1 MQQRRKSVFGSAP
14 YAMKQAALG
23 AGVAARKNGTPL
35 SMAAVVFSLFVF
47 ATFLYNEDI
56 KSIADFPFGAGAGA
70 LRAKSPDLHLLQ
82 EAEAAAH
89 QAVTTLAMRGEEAIV
104 RVLDAPAAGALLPVA
119 NAGAGNGKNA
129 TGAGVV
135 VAKTSAASNGNANTV
150 GANAGKEEEGQE
162 KDRDV
167 TLPNVT
173 GGGGAEEAKRREDEE
188 AAERAST
195 AKAAAA
201 TAAALRTVV
210 SVPATCD
217 LYRGSWVYDEV
228 NAPVYKETQCE
239 FLTEQVTCMRNGRRD
254 DSYQKWRWQPTDCD
268 LPRFDARLLLERLRN
283 KRLMFVGD
291 SLNRNQ
297 WESMVCLVQSAIPK
311 GHKTL
316 TKFVNNGSSNVFYAH
331 DYNATVEFYWAP
343 FLVESNSDN
352 PKVHSVPDRV
362 IQWHSIA
369 KHAKNWVGVDYLV
382 FNTYIWWLSALD
394 MKVLKKGSFDEGATE
409 YEEVDRP
416 VAYSE
421 VLKTWAK
428 WVDRNIDPNSTT
440 VFFMGMSPNHI
451 TPEAWGNQGG
461 IKCAMETQPI
471 ANRSATLDVGTDWRL
486 YAGAQD
492 VLKTFRRVPVHFV
505 DITALSELRK
515 DAHTSVHTL
524 RQGKLLTPEQQA
536 NPKTYADCIHWC
548 LPGLP
553 DTWNQFLYA
562 RILSSPS
569 TQHQQ

>member
-1 MQQRRKSVFGSAP
+1 MQQRRKSVFASAP
-14 YAMKQAALG
+14 FAMKQAALG

-35 SMAAVVFSLFVF
+35 SLAAVVFALFVF

-56 KSIADFPFGAGAGA
+56 KSITDFQFSSGAI
-70 LRAKSPDLHLLQ
+70 RAKSPDLHLLQ

-89 QAVTTLAMRGEEAIV
+89 AAVNTLAKRGEEVIV
-104 RVLDAPAAGALLPVA
+104 RVLEAPAAAA
-119 NAGAGNGKNA
+119 AGAALSQAPVN
-129 TGAGVV
+129 TTTSVV
-135 VAKTSAASNGNANTV
+135 VAAAAAAAAKAANAN
-150 GANAGKEEEGQE
+150 ANAVVDVGQE
-162 KDRDV
+162 KERDV
-167 TLPNVT
+167 TLPTVT
-173 GGGGAEEAKRREDEE
+173 GGGGADEARRRADEE
-188 AAERAST
+188 VAEKAAS

-201 TAAALRTVV
+201 TAALRTVV
-210 SVPATCD
+210 SVPETCD

-228 NAPVYKETQCE
+228 NAPVYKEGECE

-254 DSYQKWRWQPTDCD
+254 DSYQKWRWQPADCD

-297 WESMVCLVQSAIPK
+297 WESMVCLVQSVIPK
-311 GHKTL
+311 GAKTL
-316 TKFVNNGSSNVFYAH
+316 TKFVNGGSSNVFYAH
-331 DYNATVEFYWAP
+331 EYNATVEFYWAP

-352 PKVHSVPDRV
+352 PKVHSVPDRL
-362 IQWHSIA
+362 IQWHAIA
-369 KHAKNWVGVDYLV
+369 KHARNWLGVDYLV
-382 FNTYIWWLSALD
+382 FNTYIWWLNTLD
-394 MKVLKKGSFDEGATE
+394 MKVLKGSFDQGSTE
-409 YEEVDRP
+409 YVEVDRP
-416 VAYSE
+416 VAYKE

-428 WVDRNIDPNSTT
+428 WVDRNIDPNRTT

-461 IKCAMETQPI
+461 IKCAMETLPI
-471 ANRSATLDVGTDWRL
+471 TNRSASLDVGTDWRL
-486 YAGAQD
+486 YAGAQE
-492 VLKTFRRVPVHFV
+492 VLPTLRRVPVHFV

-536 NPKTYADCIHWC
+536 DPKTYADCIHWC

-562 RILSSPS
+562 RIASSPWPAA
-569 TQHQQ
+569 QQ

>member
-1 MQQRRKSVFGSAP
+1 MQQRRKSVFASAP
-14 YAMKQAALG
+14 FAMKQAALG
-23 AGVAARKNGTPL
+23 AGVAARKNGAPL
-35 SMAAVVFSLFVF
+35 SLAAVVFALFVF

-56 KSIADFPFGAGAGA
+56 KSITDFQFSAGAI
-70 LRAKSPDLHLLQ
+70 RAKAPDLHLLQ

-89 QAVTTLAMRGEEAIV
+89 AAVNTLAKRGEEVIV
-104 RVLDAPAAGALLPVA
+104 RVLEAPKSTPALPLPLQS
-119 NAGAGNGKNA
+119 G
-129 TGAGVV
+129 
-135 VAKTSAASNGNANTV
+135 
-150 GANAGKEEEGQE
+150 GANATATAAAAKANAANTAASAAVDVVQE
-162 KDRDV
+162 KERDV
-167 TLPNVT
+167 TLPTVT
-173 GGGGAEEAKRREDEE
+173 GGGGADEARRRADEE
-188 AAERAST
+188 AAEKASS
-195 AKAAAA
+195 AEAAAA
-201 TAAALRTVV
+201 TAALRAVV
-210 SVPATCD
+210 SVPETCD
-217 LYRGSWVYDEV
+217 LYRGNWVYDEV
-228 NAPVYKETQCE
+228 NAPVYKEGECE

-297 WESMVCLVQSAIPK
+297 WESMVCLVQSVIPK
-311 GHKTL
+311 GKKTL
-316 TKFVNNGSSNVFYAH
+316 TKFVNGGSSNVFYAH
-331 DYNATVEFYWAP
+331 EYNATVEFYWAP

-362 IQWHSIA
+362 IQWHAIA
-369 KHAKNWVGVDYLV
+369 KHARNWVGVDYLI
-382 FNTYIWWLSALD
+382 FNTYIWWLNTLD
-394 MKVLKKGSFDEGATE
+394 MKVLKGSFDQGSTE
-409 YEEVDRP
+409 YVEVDRP
-416 VAYSE
+416 VAYKE

-428 WVDRNIDPNSTT
+428 WVDRNIDPNKTT

-461 IKCAMETQPI
+461 IKCAMETLPI
-471 ANRSATLDVGTDWRL
+471 TNRSTSLDVGTDWRL
-486 YAGAQD
+486 YAGAQE
-492 VLKTFRRVPVHFV
+492 VLPTLRRVPVHFV

-536 NPKTYADCIHWC
+536 DPKTYADCIHWC

-562 RILSSPS
+562 RIASSPWPAAA
-569 TQHQQ
+569 QR

>member
-1 MQQRRKSVFGSAP
+1 MEGAKMQQRRKSVFGSAP
-14 YAMKQAALG
+14 FAMKQAALG
-23 AGVAARKNGTPL
+23 AGVAARKNGAPL
-35 SMAAVVFSLFVF
+35 SLAALVFALFVF

-56 KSIADFPFGAGAGA
+56 KSITDFQFGAAA
-70 LRAKSPDLHLLQ
+70 IRAKAPDLHLLQ

-89 QAVTTLAMRGEEAIV
+89 AAVDTLAKRGEEVIV
-104 RVLDAPAAGALLPVA
+104 RALDAHA
-119 NAGAGNGKNA
+119 AGNGTA
-129 TGAGVV
+129 A
-135 VAKTSAASNGNANTV
+135 VAVAALAANAN
-150 GANAGKEEEGQE
+150 ANANAARARARAGADKVDEGQE

-167 TLPNVT
+167 TLPTVRD
-173 GGGGAEEAKRREDEE
+173 GGADEAKRRADEE
-188 AAERAST
+188 AAEKAST

-201 TAAALRTVV
+201 TAALRAVV
-210 SVPATCD
+210 SVPETCD
-217 LYRGSWVYDEV
+217 LYRGNWVYDEV
-228 NAPVYKETQCE
+228 NAPVYKEGECE

-297 WESMVCLVQSAIPK
+297 WESMVCLVQSVIPK
-311 GHKTL
+311 GQKTL
-316 TKFVNNGSSNVFYAH
+316 TKFVNGGSSNVFYAH
-331 DYNATVEFYWAP
+331 AYNATVEFYWAP

-362 IQWHSIA
+362 IQWHAIA
-369 KHAKNWVGVDYLV
+369 KHARNWLGVDYLI
-382 FNTYIWWLSALD
+382 FNTYIWWLNTLD
-394 MKVLKKGSFDEGATE
+394 MKVLKGSFEKGDTE
-409 YEEVDRP
+409 YVEVDRP
-416 VAYSE
+416 VAYRE

-428 WVDRNIDPNSTT
+428 WVDRNIDPNRTT

-461 IKCAMETQPI
+461 IKCAMETLPI
-471 ANRSATLDVGTDWRL
+471 TNRSTSLDVGTDWRL
-486 YAGAQD
+486 YAGAQE
-492 VLKTFRRVPVHFV
+492 VLPTLRRVPVHFV

-536 NPKTYADCIHWC
+536 DPKTYADCIHWC

-553 DTWNQFLYA
+553 DTWNQFLFA
-562 RILSSPS
+562 RIAS
-569 TQHQQ
+569 TPWPAAQ

>member
-1 MQQRRKSVFGSAP
+1 MQQRRKSVFASAP
-14 YAMKQAALG
+14 FAMKQAALG
-23 AGVAARKNGTPL
+23 AGVAARKNGAPL
-35 SMAAVVFSLFVF
+35 SLAAVVFALFVF

-56 KSIADFPFGAGAGA
+56 TSITDFQFSSGAI
-70 LRAKSPDLHLLQ
+70 RAKSPDLHLLQ

-89 QAVTTLAMRGEEAIV
+89 AAVNTLAKRGEEVIV
-104 RVLDAPAAGALLPVA
+104 RVLEAPAAAAAGALSSQAPV
-119 NAGAGNGKNA
+119 N
-129 TGAGVV
+129 TTSVV
-135 VAKTSAASNGNANTV
+135 VAAAAAAAAAKANNANAV
-150 GANAGKEEEGQE
+150 VDVGQE
-162 KDRDV
+162 KERDV
-167 TLPNVT
+167 TLPTVT
-173 GGGGAEEAKRREDEE
+173 GGGGADEARRRADEE
-188 AAERAST
+188 VAEKAAS

-201 TAAALRTVV
+201 TAALRTVV
-210 SVPATCD
+210 SVPETCD

-228 NAPVYKETQCE
+228 NAPVYKEGECE

-297 WESMVCLVQSAIPK
+297 WESMVCLVQSVIPK
-311 GHKTL
+311 GAKTL
-316 TKFVNNGSSNVFYAH
+316 TKFVNGGSSNVFYAH
-331 DYNATVEFYWAP
+331 EYNATVEFYWAP

-362 IQWHSIA
+362 IQWHAIA
-369 KHAKNWVGVDYLV
+369 RHARNWLGVDYLV
-382 FNTYIWWLSALD
+382 FNTYIWWLNTLD
-394 MKVLKKGSFDEGATE
+394 MKVLKGSFDQGSTE
-409 YEEVDRP
+409 YVEVDRP
-416 VAYSE
+416 VAYKE

-428 WVDRNIDPNSTT
+428 WVDRNIDPNRTT

-451 TPEAWGNQGG
+451 TPEAWGNQDG
-461 IKCAMETQPI
+461 IKCAMETLPI
-471 ANRSATLDVGTDWRL
+471 TNRSASLDVGTDWRL
-486 YAGAQD
+486 YAGAQE
-492 VLKTFRRVPVHFV
+492 VLPTLRRVPVHFV

-536 NPKTYADCIHWC
+536 DPRTYADCIHWC

-562 RILSSPS
+562 RIASSPWPA
-569 TQHQQ
+569 QQ

>member
-1 MQQRRKSVFGSAP
+1 MQQRRKSVFASAP
-14 YAMKQAALG
+14 FAMKQAALG
-23 AGVAARKNGTPL
+23 AGVAARKNGAPL
-35 SMAAVVFSLFVF
+35 SLAAVVFALFVF

-56 KSIADFPFGAGAGA
+56 KSITDFQFSAGAI
-70 LRAKSPDLHLLQ
+70 RAKAPDLHLLQ

-89 QAVTTLAMRGEEAIV
+89 AAVNTLAKRGEEVIV
-104 RVLDAPAAGALLPVA
+104 RVLEAPAAAGALSSLQ
-119 NAGAGNGKNA
+119 G
-129 TGAGVV
+129 
-135 VAKTSAASNGNANTV
+135 
-150 GANAGKEEEGQE
+150 GANATAGTTGAAAAAAAKAKANANAVDVVQE
-162 KDRDV
+162 KERDV
-167 TLPNVT
+167 TLPTVT
-173 GGGGAEEAKRREDEE
+173 GGGGADEARRRADEE
-188 AAERAST
+188 AAEKASS

-201 TAAALRTVV
+201 TAALRTVV
-210 SVPATCD
+210 SVPETCD
-217 LYRGSWVYDEV
+217 LYRGNWVYDEV
-228 NAPVYKETQCE
+228 NAPVYKEGECE

-297 WESMVCLVQSAIPK
+297 WESMVCLVQSVIPK
-311 GHKTL
+311 GQKTL
-316 TKFVNNGSSNVFYAH
+316 TKFVNGGSSNVFYAH
-331 DYNATVEFYWAP
+331 AYNATVEFYWAP

-362 IQWHSIA
+362 IQWHAIA
-369 KHAKNWVGVDYLV
+369 KHARNWVGVDYLV
-382 FNTYIWWLSALD
+382 FNTYIWWLNTLD
-394 MKVLKKGSFDEGATE
+394 MKVLKGSFDQGSTE
-409 YEEVDRP
+409 YVEVDRP
-416 VAYSE
+416 VAYKE

-428 WVDRNIDPNSTT
+428 WVDRNIDPNKTT

-461 IKCAMETQPI
+461 IKCAMETLPI
-471 ANRSATLDVGTDWRL
+471 TNRSTSLDVGTDWRL
-486 YAGAQD
+486 YAGAQE
-492 VLKTFRRVPVHFV
+492 VLPTLRRVPVHFV

-536 NPKTYADCIHWC
+536 DPKTYADCIHWC

-562 RILSSPS
+562 RIASSPWPA
-569 TQHQQ
+569 QQ

>member
-56 KSIADFPFGAGAGA
+56 KSIADFPFSAGA

-89 QAVTTLAMRGEEAIV
+89 QAVTTLARRGEEVIV
-104 RVLDAPAAGALLPVA
+104 RVLDAPATATLRPAA
-119 NAGAGNGKNA
+119 NGSI
-129 TGAGVV
+129 TGTVV
-135 VAKTSAASNGNANTV
+135 VARANAALAKANAN
-150 GANAGKEEEGQE
+150 AAAKEEEGQE

-167 TLPNVT
+167 TLPRVL

-188 AAERAST
+188 VAERAST

-201 TAAALRTVV
+201 TAALRTVV
-210 SVPATCD
+210 SVPETCD
-217 LYRGSWVYDEV
+217 LYRGGWVHDEV
-228 NAPVYKETQCE
+228 NAPVYKEAQCE

-268 LPRFDARLLLERLRN
+268 LPRFDALLLLERLRN

-297 WESMVCLVQSAIPK
+297 WESMVCLVQSVIPK

-316 TKFVNNGSSNVFYAH
+316 TKFVNNGSSNIFYAH

-352 PKVHSVPDRV
+352 PKVHSVPNRI

-369 KHAKNWVGVDYLV
+369 KHAQNWVGVDYLV
-382 FNTYIWWLSALD
+382 FNTYIWWLNELN
-394 MKVLKKGSFDEGATE
+394 MKVLKGSFEEGATE

-416 VAYSE
+416 VAYTQ

-428 WVDRNIDPNSTT
+428 WVDRNIDPNRTT

-471 ANRSATLDVGTDWRL
+471 SNRSATLDVGTDWRL

-492 VLKTFRRVPVHFV
+492 VLRTFRRVPVHFV

-536 NPKTYADCIHWC
+536 DPRTYADCIHWC

-562 RILSSPS
+562 HIVSRPWTT
-569 TQHQQ
+569 TQEA

>member
-1 MQQRRKSVFGSAP
+1 MQQRRKSVFASAP
-14 YAMKQAALG
+14 FAMKQAALG
-23 AGVAARKNGTPL
+23 AGVAARKNGAPL
-35 SMAAVVFSLFVF
+35 SLAAAVFALFVF

-56 KSIADFPFGAGAGA
+56 KSITDFQFTTGAI
-70 LRAKSPDLHLLQ
+70 RAKAPDLHLLQ

-89 QAVTTLAMRGEEAIV
+89 AAVNTLAKRGEEVIV
-104 RVLDAPAAGALLPVA
+104 RVLEAPAAAGALARQGAANTTAGAMA
-119 NAGAGNGKNA
+119 NAANA
-129 TGAGVV
+129 
-135 VAKTSAASNGNANTV
+135 AKANANAV
-150 GANAGKEEEGQE
+150 DVVQE
-162 KDRDV
+162 KERDV
-167 TLPNVT
+167 TLPTVT
-173 GGGGAEEAKRREDEE
+173 GGGGADEARRRADEE
-188 AAERAST
+188 AAEKASS

-201 TAAALRTVV
+201 TAALRTVV
-210 SVPATCD
+210 SVPETCD
-217 LYRGSWVYDEV
+217 LYRGSWVYDEM
-228 NAPVYKETQCE
+228 NAPVYKEGGCE

-297 WESMVCLVQSAIPK
+297 WESMVCLVQSVIPAGK
-311 GHKTL
+311 KTL
-316 TKFVNNGSSNVFYAH
+316 TKFVNGGSSNVFRAH
-331 DYNATVEFYWAP
+331 EYNATVEFYWAP

-362 IQWHSIA
+362 IQWHAIA
-369 KHAKNWVGVDYLV
+369 KHARNWLGVDYLV
-382 FNTYIWWLSALD
+382 FNTYIWWLNTLD
-394 MKVLKKGSFDEGATE
+394 IKVLKGSFDQGSTE
-409 YEEVDRP
+409 YVEVDRP
-416 VAYSE
+416 VAYKE

-428 WVDRNIDPNSTT
+428 WVDRNIDPNKTT

-461 IKCAMETQPI
+461 IKCAMETLPI
-471 ANRSATLDVGTDWRL
+471 TNRSASLDVGTDWRL
-486 YAGAQD
+486 YAGAQE
-492 VLKTFRRVPVHFV
+492 VLPTLRRVPVHFV

-536 NPKTYADCIHWC
+536 DPKTYADCIHWC

-562 RILSSPS
+562 RIASSPWPADA
-569 TQHQQ
+569 QAQQ

>member
-1 MQQRRKSVFGSAP
+1 MQQRRKSVFASAP
-14 YAMKQAALG
+14 FAMKQAALG
-23 AGVAARKNGTPL
+23 AGVAARKNGAPL
-35 SMAAVVFSLFVF
+35 SLAALVFALFVF

-56 KSIADFPFGAGAGA
+56 KSITDFQFSAGAI
-70 LRAKSPDLHLLQ
+70 RAKAPDLHLLQ

-89 QAVTTLAMRGEEAIV
+89 AAVNTLAKRGEEVIV
-104 RVLDAPAAGALLPVA
+104 RVSSLQAAAANATGNTAAGTVTTGAAAAKANAA
-119 NAGAGNGKNA
+119 NAGNVNA
-129 TGAGVV
+129 AVDV
-135 VAKTSAASNGNANTV
+135 VAE
-150 GANAGKEEEGQE
+150 KE
-162 KDRDV
+162 RDV
-167 TLPNVT
+167 TMPTVT
-173 GGGGAEEAKRREDEE
+173 GGGGAEEARRRADEE
-188 AAERAST
+188 AAEKASS
-195 AKAAAA
+195 AEAAAA
-201 TAAALRTVV
+201 TAALRAVV
-210 SVPATCD
+210 SVPETCD
-217 LYRGSWVYDEV
+217 LYRGNWVYDEV
-228 NAPVYKETQCE
+228 NAPVYKEGECE

-297 WESMVCLVQSAIPK
+297 WESMVCLVQSVIPK
-311 GHKTL
+311 GQKTL
-316 TKFVNNGSSNVFYAH
+316 TKFVNGGSSNVFYAH
-331 DYNATVEFYWAP
+331 QYNATVEFYWAP

-362 IQWHSIA
+362 IQWHAIA
-369 KHAKNWVGVDYLV
+369 KHARNWVGVDYLV
-382 FNTYIWWLSALD
+382 FNTYIWWLNTLD
-394 MKVLKKGSFDEGATE
+394 MKVLKGSFDQGSTE
-409 YEEVDRP
+409 YVEVDRP
-416 VAYSE
+416 VAYKE

-428 WVDRNIDPNSTT
+428 WVDRNIDPNKTT

-461 IKCAMETQPI
+461 IKCAMETLPI
-471 ANRSATLDVGTDWRL
+471 TNRSTSLDVGTDWRL
-486 YAGAQD
+486 YAGAQE
-492 VLKTFRRVPVHFV
+492 VLPTLRRVPVHFV

-536 NPKTYADCIHWC
+536 DPKTYADCIHWC

-562 RILSSPS
+562 RIASSPWPAAAAA
-569 TQHQQ
+569 QQ

>member
-1 MQQRRKSVFGSAP
+1 MQQRRKSVL
-14 YAMKQAALG
+14 AMKQAALG
-23 AGVAARKNGTPL
+23 AGVAARKNGAPL
-35 SMAAVVFSLFVF
+35 SLAAVVFALFVF

-56 KSIADFPFGAGAGA
+56 KSITDFQFTAGAI
-70 LRAKSPDLHLLQ
+70 RAKAPDLHLLQ

-89 QAVTTLAMRGEEAIV
+89 AAVNTLAKRGEEVIV
-104 RVLDAPAAGALLPVA
+104 RVLEAPPKAASAVAAGARPLRSGGA
-119 NAGAGNGKNA
+119 KDNAAVD
-129 TGAGVV
+129 VV
-135 VAKTSAASNGNANTV
+135 
-150 GANAGKEEEGQE
+150 QE
-162 KDRDV
+162 KERDV
-167 TLPNVT
+167 TLPTVT
-173 GGGGAEEAKRREDEE
+173 GGGGAEEARRRADEE
-188 AAERAST
+188 AAEKASS
-195 AKAAAA
+195 AEAAAA
-201 TAAALRTVV
+201 TAALRAVV
-210 SVPATCD
+210 SVPETCD

-228 NAPVYKETQCE
+228 NAPVYKEGECE

-297 WESMVCLVQSAIPK
+297 WESMVCLVQSVIPK
-311 GHKTL
+311 GKKTL
-316 TKFVNNGSSNVFYAH
+316 TKFVNGGSSNVFYAH
-331 DYNATVEFYWAP
+331 EYNATVEFYWAP

-352 PKVHSVPDRV
+352 PKVHSVPDRI
-362 IQWHSIA
+362 IQWHAIA
-369 KHAKNWVGVDYLV
+369 KHARNWVGVDYLI
-382 FNTYIWWLSALD
+382 FNTYIWWLNTLD
-394 MKVLKKGSFDEGATE
+394 MKVLKGSFDQGSTE
-409 YEEVDRP
+409 YVEVDRP
-416 VAYSE
+416 VAYKE

-428 WVDRNIDPNSTT
+428 WVDRNIDPNKTT

-461 IKCAMETQPI
+461 IKCAMETLPI
-471 ANRSATLDVGTDWRL
+471 TNRSTSLDVGTDWRL
-486 YAGAQD
+486 YAGAQE
-492 VLKTFRRVPVHFV
+492 VLPTLRRVPVHFV

-536 NPKTYADCIHWC
+536 DPKTYADCIHWC

-562 RILSSPS
+562 RIASSPWPAAS
-569 TQHQQ
+569 KQ

>member
-1 MQQRRKSVFGSAP
+1 MQQRRKSVFASAP
-14 YAMKQAALG
+14 FAMKQAALG
-23 AGVAARKNGTPL
+23 AGVAARKNGAPL
-35 SMAAVVFSLFVF
+35 SLAAVVFALFVF

-56 KSIADFPFGAGAGA
+56 KSITDFQFSAGAI
-70 LRAKSPDLHLLQ
+70 RAKAPDLHLLQ

-89 QAVTTLAMRGEEAIV
+89 AAVNTLAKRGEEVIV
-104 RVLDAPAAGALLPVA
+104 RVLEAPSSGAMLAAGNSTGTGEAAAAAKTNANANTA
-119 NAGAGNGKNA
+119 NAGADK
-129 TGAGVV
+129 VD
-135 VAKTSAASNGNANTV
+135 
-150 GANAGKEEEGQE
+150 EGQE

-167 TLPNVT
+167 TLPTVT
-173 GGGGAEEAKRREDEE
+173 GGGADEAKRRADEE
-188 AAERAST
+188 AAEKASS

-201 TAAALRTVV
+201 TAALRTVV
-210 SVPATCD
+210 SVPETCD
-217 LYRGSWVYDEV
+217 MYRGNWVYDEV
-228 NAPVYKETQCE
+228 NAPVYKEGECE

-297 WESMVCLVQSAIPK
+297 WESMVCLVQSVIPK
-311 GHKTL
+311 GQKTL

-331 DYNATVEFYWAP
+331 EYNATVEFYWAP

-369 KHAKNWVGVDYLV
+369 KHARNWVGVDYLI
-382 FNTYIWWLSALD
+382 FNTYIWWLNTLD
-394 MKVLKKGSFDEGATE
+394 MKVLKGSFDKGDTE
-409 YEEVDRP
+409 YAEVDRP
-416 VAYSE
+416 VAYKE

-428 WVDRNIDPNSTT
+428 WVDRNIDPNRTT
-440 VFFMGMSPNHI
+440 IFFMGMSPNHI
-451 TPEAWGNQGG
+451 TPEAWGNHGG
-461 IKCAMETQPI
+461 IKCAMETLPI
-471 ANRSATLDVGTDWRL
+471 TNRSTSLDVGTDWRL
-486 YAGAQD
+486 YAGALE
-492 VLKTFRRVPVHFV
+492 VLPTLRRVPVHFV

-536 NPKTYADCIHWC
+536 DPKTYADCIHWC

-553 DTWNQFLYA
+553 DTWNQFVYA
-562 RILSSPS
+562 RIASSPWPAE
-569 TQHQQ
+569 TEL

>member
-1 MQQRRKSVFGSAP
+1 MQQRRKSVFASAP
-14 YAMKQAALG
+14 FAMKQAALG
-23 AGVAARKNGTPL
+23 AGVAARKNGAPL
-35 SMAAVVFSLFVF
+35 SLAAVVFALFVF

-56 KSIADFPFGAGAGA
+56 KSITDFQFSSGAI
-70 LRAKSPDLHLLQ
+70 RAKAPDLHLLQ

-89 QAVTTLAMRGEEAIV
+89 AAVNTLAKRGEEVIV
-104 RVLDAPAAGALLPVA
+104 RVLEAPAAAGALARQAGANTAAAAKA
-119 NAGAGNGKNA
+119 NAAN
-129 TGAGVV
+129 T
-135 VAKTSAASNGNANTV
+135 AKVNANAV
-150 GANAGKEEEGQE
+150 DVVQE
-162 KDRDV
+162 KERDV
-167 TLPNVT
+167 TLPTVT
-173 GGGGAEEAKRREDEE
+173 GGGGADEARRRADEE
-188 AAERAST
+188 AAEKASS

-201 TAAALRTVV
+201 TAALRTVV
-210 SVPATCD
+210 RVPETCD
-217 LYRGSWVYDEV
+217 LYRGNWVYDEV
-228 NAPVYKETQCE
+228 NAPVYKEGECE

-297 WESMVCLVQSAIPK
+297 WESMVCLVQSVIPK
-311 GHKTL
+311 GKKTL
-316 TKFVNNGSSNVFYAH
+316 TKFVNGGSSNVFRAH

-362 IQWHSIA
+362 IQWHAIA
-369 KHAKNWVGVDYLV
+369 KHARNWIGVDYLV
-382 FNTYIWWLSALD
+382 FNTYIWWLNTLD
-394 MKVLKKGSFDEGATE
+394 IKVLKGSFDQGSTE
-409 YEEVDRP
+409 YVEVDRP
-416 VAYSE
+416 VAYKE

-428 WVDRNIDPNSTT
+428 WVDRNIDPNKTT

-461 IKCAMETQPI
+461 IKCAMETLPI
-471 ANRSATLDVGTDWRL
+471 TNRSASLDVGTDWRL
-486 YAGAQD
+486 YAGAQE
-492 VLKTFRRVPVHFV
+492 VLPTLRRVPVHFV

-536 NPKTYADCIHWC
+536 DPKTYADCIHWC

-562 RILSSPS
+562 RIASSPWPADA
-569 TQHQQ
+569 QQ

>member
-1 MQQRRKSVFGSAP
+1 MQQRRKSVFASAP
-14 YAMKQAALG
+14 FAMKQAALG
-23 AGVAARKNGTPL
+23 AGVAARKNGAPL
-35 SMAAVVFSLFVF
+35 SLAAVVFALFVF

-56 KSIADFPFGAGAGA
+56 TSITDFQFSSGAI
-70 LRAKSPDLHLLQ
+70 RAKSPDLHLLQ

-89 QAVTTLAMRGEEAIV
+89 AAVNTLAKRGEEVIV
-104 RVLDAPAAGALLPVA
+104 RVLEAPAAAAAGALSSQAPV
-119 NAGAGNGKNA
+119 NA
-129 TGAGVV
+129 TSVV
-135 VAKTSAASNGNANTV
+135 VAAAATAAKANNANAV
-150 GANAGKEEEGQE
+150 VDVAQE
-162 KDRDV
+162 KERDV
-167 TLPNVT
+167 TLPTVT
-173 GGGGAEEAKRREDEE
+173 GGGGADEARRRADEE
-188 AAERAST
+188 VAEKAAS

-201 TAAALRTVV
+201 TAALRTVV
-210 SVPATCD
+210 SVPETCD

-228 NAPVYKETQCE
+228 NAPVYKEGECE

-268 LPRFDARLLLERLRN
+268 LPRFDARLLLQRLRN

-297 WESMVCLVQSAIPK
+297 WESMVCLVQSVIPK
-311 GHKTL
+311 GAKTL
-316 TKFVNNGSSNVFYAH
+316 TKFVNGGSSNVFYAH
-331 DYNATVEFYWAP
+331 EYNATVEFYWAP

-362 IQWHSIA
+362 IQWHAIA
-369 KHAKNWVGVDYLV
+369 RHARNWLGVDYLV
-382 FNTYIWWLSALD
+382 FNTYIWWLNTLD
-394 MKVLKKGSFDEGATE
+394 MKVLKGSFDQGSTE
-409 YEEVDRP
+409 YVEVDRP
-416 VAYSE
+416 VAYKE

-428 WVDRNIDPNSTT
+428 WVDRNIDPNRTT

-451 TPEAWGNQGG
+451 TPEAWGNQDG
-461 IKCAMETQPI
+461 IKCAMETLPI
-471 ANRSATLDVGTDWRL
+471 TNRSASLDVGTDWRL
-486 YAGAQD
+486 YAGAQE
-492 VLKTFRRVPVHFV
+492 VLPTLRRVPVHFV

-536 NPKTYADCIHWC
+536 DPRTYADCIHWC

-562 RILSSPS
+562 RIASSPWPA
-569 TQHQQ
+569 QQ